1 MTEETVS
8 TKISSNGQII
18 IPKKWLEELG
28 LNDNDLIELT
38 KINDTIIIKTKC
50 LSEKTENN
58 SNFSTILPLFGILK
72 DVSSSD
78 AQKLLKEL
86 RMEEEKRLE
95 RFTREFNNRHQRVD

>member
-38 KINDTIIIKTKC
+38 KINDTIIIKTKR
-50 LSEKTENN
+50 LSEKAENKGD
-58 SNFSTILPLFGILK
+58 FSTILPLFGILK

>member
-8 TKISSNGQII
+8 TKISSKGQII

-38 KINDTIIIKTKC
+38 KINDTIIIKTKR
-50 LSEKTENN
+50 LSEKAENN
-58 SNFSTILPLFGILK
+58 SDFSTILPLFGILK
-72 DVSSSD
+72 DVSPSD

-95 RFTREFNNRHQRVD
+95 RITREFNNRHQRVD